1 MNPIVLLSVINTK
14 LRDQYDSLLALCED
28 LDYDYEEICNTLKSI
43 GYTYCEKENQFK
55 QTI

>member
-14 LRDQYDSLLALCED
+14 LRDQYDSLTTLCED
-28 LDYDYEEICNTLKSI
+28 LDYDCEEICTTLKSI

-55 QTI
+55 QSE